1 MATYALNPNGLLDS
15 GMELRAVTASIEAS
29 LAELNG
35 YVNRFIAANVGN
47 AASAYQ
53 AAQNTWNQGLEQM
66 RVSLNSGATAIDN
79 IRENYGIADNRG
91 AALFQGNV

>member
-1 MATYALNPNGLLDS
+1 MATYSLNPNGLLDS
-15 GMELRAVTASIEAS
+15 SAELRGVTNSIQNS

-35 YVNRFIAANVGN
+35 YVNQFIANNAGG
-47 AASAYQ
+47 AASSYQ
-53 AAQNTWNQGLEQM
+53 AAQNNWNQGLERM
-66 RVSLNSGATAIDN
+66 NEALGRGAVAIDQ